1 MPSSIYGEQ
10 TLIGNFTLS
19 AIPLHVKVDTGI
31 FDYGPRMTQ
40 LQGLTAPYGNGTYW
54 AYRYDL
60 MVQPMLGI
68 AYGQIIITWE
78 TAGPGTAT
86 MIVVAIVAAAS
97 AGVVYVARKK
107 IKRDEQ

>member
-1 MPSSIYGEQ
+1 
-10 TLIGNFTLS
+10 
-19 AIPLHVKVDTGI
+19 
-31 FDYGPRMTQ
+31 
-40 LQGLTAPYGNGTYW
+40 
-54 AYRYDL
+54 
-60 MVQPMLGI
+60 MLGI